1 LSANKAVTDIILVSG
16 DADLLEEFDDAGQFG
31 LTMHLWGVVT
41 EEGCHSQAG
50 SLVRVSDAHRLFD
63 ADWARTFATV
73 KVSPLEPGGCVV
85 PDETE
90 ETEPVLDSGMPAD
103 QGVPD
108 ATLPDPAVPVSTAP
122 GSDPAPTP
130 AQTPPIPRP
139 TPRPKRE
146 LQVVGPQR
154 RTANQVTYVSASEDL
169 PKTSPTTGVSQQD
182 YLNAGRA
189 AYAVLAKR
197 FGIRDKLEN
206 IVIMMRA
213 QRSAVGDNGVLPS
226 YLDAALLSACEDI
239 LHLDLMGDTSG
250 RIWVRDGLW
259 SAIEDA
265 A

>member
-1 LSANKAVTDIILVSG
+1 MSRK
-16 DADLLEEFDDAGQFG
+16 
-31 LTMHLWGVVT
+31 
-41 EEGCHSQAG
+41 
-50 SLVRVSDAHRLFD
+50 
-63 ADWARTFATV
+63 
-73 KVSPLEPGGCVV
+73 
-85 PDETE
+85 
-90 ETEPVLDSGMPAD
+90 
-103 QGVPD
+103 
-108 ATLPDPAVPVSTAP
+108 
-122 GSDPAPTP
+122 
-130 AQTPPIPRP
+130 
-139 TPRPKRE
+139 
-146 LQVVGPQR
+146 
-154 RTANQVTYVSASEDL
+154 
-169 PKTSPTTGVSQQD
+169 D

-259 SAIEDA
+259 LAIEDA